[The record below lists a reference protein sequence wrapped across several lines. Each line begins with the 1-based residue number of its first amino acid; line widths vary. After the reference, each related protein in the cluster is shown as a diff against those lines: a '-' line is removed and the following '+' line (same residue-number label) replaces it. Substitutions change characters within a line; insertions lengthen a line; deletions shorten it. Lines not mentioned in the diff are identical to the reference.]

1 VITVRDDVDW
11 QQLRRAMGDPAWAED
26 AAYDTAK
33 GRQAAAAALDEKL
46 GEWTKTLPK
55 RDLAA
60 RLQRHGVPAGPVFTG
75 TDMLDDPHFQAW
87 NYGREVDVAEL
98 GRFSLEGPCWS
109 ASAMPDADVR
119 PSPRL
124 GEHTRDIAR
133 RLLGYD
139 DARIERLIEEG
150 ALEDPPPPPKTG

>member
-1 VITVRDDVDW
+1 VITVRDDTDW
-11 QQLRRAMGDPAWAED
+11 QQLRSAMGDPAWARD
-26 AAYDTAK
+26 AAYASAG

-46 GEWTKTLPK
+46 GEWTRTLPK
-55 RDLAA
+55 RELAA
-60 RLQRHGVPAGPVFTG
+60 LLQQHAVPAGPVFTG

-87 NYGREVDVAEL
+87 NYAREVDVAEL

-133 RLLGYD
+133 RLLGYG
-139 DARIERLIEEG
+139 DATIERLIGEG
-150 ALEDPPPPPKTG
+150 ALEDPPPPKAG